1 MKLNFLK
8 TANIKMNKKEFLII
22 FILLI
27 AALFSFLIFRISD
40 QGAKVEIEIS
50 RKLYGTYDLLTEQEI
65 IIKDNNGYTLMN
77 VLIKN
82 GKVQVLTSNCPD
94 KICIESGSI
103 ELSGQ
108 TIICLPNQV
117 VIKIISDDD
126 TIDGVLQ

>member
-1 MKLNFLK
+1 
-8 TANIKMNKKEFLII
+8 MNKKEFLII